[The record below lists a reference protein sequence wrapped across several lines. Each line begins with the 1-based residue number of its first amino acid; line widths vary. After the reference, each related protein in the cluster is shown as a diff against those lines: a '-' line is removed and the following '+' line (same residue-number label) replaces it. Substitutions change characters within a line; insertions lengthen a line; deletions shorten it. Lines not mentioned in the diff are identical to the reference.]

1 MKHPVFKTFVMVMAT
16 ILLIVGCGK
25 NQPQPFTPNAKTDKC
40 ALCNMAVK
48 NDHFATEVILENG
61 KKLAFDDLGCMV
73 KYMKQNKN
81 KKAAV
86 SYVRDYN
93 TNKWVQLENATYVH
107 DNDAAKTPMAYNV
120 ISFTAKDDAQKFI
133 DNQKG
138 KLYTYEAL
146 KKYNWERDP
155 AALKKLMEMKMKRE
169 AEKANKMG
177 NNPTMENKSMMDN
190 NTTDMKK

>member
-1 MKHPVFKTFVMVMAT
+1 MKHPVFKTFVMAVGLL
-16 ILLIVGCGK
+16 LLIVGCGK
-25 NQPQPFTPNAKTDKC
+25 QLPEPFSPNPKTDKC
-40 ALCNMAVK
+40 ALCSMAVK
-48 NDHFATEVILENG
+48 DDHFATEVILENG

-73 KYMKQNKN
+73 KYMNQNKS

-86 SYVRDYN
+86 SYVRDYQ

-120 ISFTAKDDAQKFI
+120 ISFTSKEDAQKFI
-133 DNQKG
+133 DNKKG
-138 KLYTYEAL
+138 TLLTYGEL

-155 AALKKLMEMKMKRE
+155 AAMKKLMEMKMKRE

-177 NNPTMENKSMMDN
+177 NNPAMDTKPAMDN
-190 NTTDMKK
+190 NGTDMQK